1 MLEWLQ
7 QKPSGGQPMRFQH
20 LLFDADDTLFD
31 FPKSAAQAF
40 SVMCQNNDIPET
52 AETYQLYDS
61 INAVLWAEFEQGK
74 ISKDFV
80 THERYVRFL
89 HQLKLD
95 RDPSKCNQDYLAALG
110 EATFPLPHA
119 EEVCHALVDRGHNLY
134 IVTNAVASVQKRR
147 LQQCTFSHLFTDV
160 FISEDA
166 GAAKPSKAYFDYVCA
181 RIPGLTAENAL
192 VIGDSLTTDIRGA
205 NNAGFPC
212 CWFNPKRKTAP
223 PDLTIHYEIQNLPE
237 LLDLV

>member
-1 MLEWLQ
+1 
-7 QKPSGGQPMRFQH
+7 MRFQH

-61 INAVLWAEFEQGK
+61 INAVLWAEFEHGK

-95 RDPSKCNQDYLAALG
+95 RDPNKCNHDYLAALG

-223 PDLTIHYEIQNLPE
+223 PDLTIHYEIQSLPE

>member
-1 MLEWLQ
+1 
-7 QKPSGGQPMRFQH
+7 MRFQH

-95 RDPSKCNQDYLAALG
+95 RDPNKCNHDYLAALG